1 MELLCRF
8 YCADSLDSTLHCIHH
23 THLKHLQEKL
33 VCADKVSLS
42 NSEISHMH
50 CMYVQCT
57 YTYTYYTPKK
67 HIENYIELIENEVF
81 GYSAGQS
88 DYTQKLMYVLDDCS
102 LDACIRHIFV
112 GFEYIAGQS
121 DY

>member
-8 YCADSLDSTLHCIHH
+8 CCDDSLDSTLHCIHH
-23 THLKHLQEKL
+23 THLKHLQEKS

-42 NSEISHMH
+42 NSE
-50 CMYVQCT
+50 YR
-57 YTYTYYTPKK
+57 TYTYYTPTK

-88 DYTQKLMYVLDDCS
+88 DY
-102 LDACIRHIFV
+102 I
-112 GFEYIAGQS
+112 
-121 DY
+121 